1 MYKIQVPNFPN
12 KLSFLKAVSN
22 SMYVNLIGNL
32 KKYYFLSE
40 NGAFSCIDLV
50 WQAQQLGPT
59 VMGRVGPFPHSR
71 GSAARGSRGAEE

>member
-1 MYKIQVPNFPN
+1 MYKMQVPNFPN
-12 KLSFLKAVSN
+12 KLPFLKAFSKK
-22 SMYVNLIGNL
+22 YVNLIGNL